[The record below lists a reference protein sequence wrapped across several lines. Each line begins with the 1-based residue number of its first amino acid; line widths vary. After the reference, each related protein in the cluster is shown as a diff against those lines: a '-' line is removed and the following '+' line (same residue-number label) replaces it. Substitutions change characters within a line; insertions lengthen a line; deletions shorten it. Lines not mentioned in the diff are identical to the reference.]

1 VRKLK
6 LTEQNVVQGP
16 LVAYAVA
23 AGWAEL
29 THDEAL
35 ALRANDEGEMFL
47 IPVLRGQLKRLNP
60 WMTEAVVDGVL
71 SRMRAAKRDITGNE
85 ELHKWLRGDR
95 TAFDPGEKR
104 ERDVHLVDFDDP
116 TSNDL
121 QVTQEWVQQAT
132 DGTRNRADVMFCVNG
147 VPVVLVECKSAQR
160 KDGIDEG
167 LGQVKRYHRETP
179 DMVLAAQLF
188 EVTHL
193 VDFYYGVTWNAA
205 RRALSNW
212 KDEEPGNFEAKVT
225 KFFDPVRLVAAVRD
239 DIVFLRREEGITKV
253 VQRQHQTRAIDKA
266 IARAGDPR
274 KKRGLIWHTQGSGKT
289 LTMIAVAVRLL
300 TRVPG
305 SRPLVLMLIDRNELE
320 GQLIANLKAHG
331 LDTVEIAESK
341 QHLRK
346 LLRSGYRGLVVSMLH
361 KFEGIE
367 ADVDLGE
374 DIVVLIDEAHRS
386 TASDLGNY
394 LFGALPKATVIGFT
408 GTPID
413 KTAHGRGTFKTFGVD
428 DDEGYLDKYSIGE
441 SIEDGTTLPLHY
453 ALAPNAMQVPE
464 QQLEEEFLALADAEG
479 VSDVEELNRVLD
491 RAINLK
497 AFLKSG
503 DRVDQV
509 AKFVVEH
516 FVENVRPL
524 GYKAFLVGVDREAC
538 VLLKEAL
545 DRYFP
550 RERSRVVISSAH
562 NDSEELKAHHLDD
575 TQERAI
581 RKQFLEGGS
590 ELEILIVTE
599 KLLTG
604 FDAPMLYCM
613 YLDKP
618 MRDHVLLQAIA
629 RVNRP
634 YEATDGVAKPCG
646 FVIDFVGIFD
656 RLESALAFDSDIV
669 DAVITNLDVLKERFA
684 KAMDEA
690 QPFLALLEGTPD
702 DKLVE
707 HLLNHFADPD
717 ERAAFEELF
726 AELERLYEI
735 ISPDAY
741 LRPFV
746 DRFGALAQLQA
757 LLDAAF
763 NTKTMI
769 VKELARKTEELVRSR
784 VGVDGLDLLLPIQ
797 KITPEALDHLKDDG
811 DDDAATV
818 INLAKSLSA
827 SASAGGSTQPALISI
842 DARAQDVLARFADR
856 QVDTKAALEELKEA
870 MEEMLAAKQMQER
883 TGLDDRA
890 FAVHWA
896 LLQAGLDA
904 DALRRPYSTRPLTC
918 PNTEPTRTSVAN
930 SGCGSTASSSM
941 SWRRRRLAR
950 LSTTSWMLGCDS
962 VG

>member
-1 VRKLK
+1 MKKLK

-16 LVAYAVA
+16 LVAYAVS
-23 AGWAEL
+23 AGWTEL
-29 THDEAL
+29 TQDDAL
-35 ALRANDEGEMFL
+35 ALRANNEGEMFL
-47 IPVLRGQLKRLNP
+47 VPVLRVQLKRLNP
-60 WMTEAVVDGVL
+60 WMTDAVIEGVL
-71 SRMRAAKRDITGNE
+71 SRMRGVKRTVEGNE
-85 ELHKWLRGDR
+85 ELHHWLRGDM

-116 TSNDL
+116 ASNDL
-121 QVTQEWVQQAT
+121 HATQEWVQQAS
-132 DGTRNRADVMFCVNG
+132 DGTRNRADVMFSING

-179 DMVLAAQLF
+179 EMVLAAQLF

-193 VDFYYGVTWNAA
+193 VDFYYGVTWNPT

-212 KDEEPGNFEAKVT
+212 KDDEPGNFEAKVV
-225 KFFDPVRLVAAVRD
+225 KFFDPVRLLAAVRD

-253 VQRQHQTRAIDKA
+253 VQRQHQTRAIGKA
-266 IARAGDPR
+266 LARAVDPD

-305 SRPLVLMLIDRNELE
+305 TRPLVLMLIDRNELE
-320 GQLIANLKAHG
+320 GQMIANLTAHG

-341 QHLRK
+341 QHLRT

-367 ADVDLGE
+367 ADVDTGE

-394 LFGALPKATVIGFT
+394 LFGAVPNATVIGFT

-428 DDEGYLDKYSIGE
+428 DNEGYLDKYSIAE
-441 SIEDGTTLPLHY
+441 SIQDGTTLPLHY

-497 AFLKSG
+497 AFLKSV

-509 AKFVVEH
+509 AKFVAEH
-516 FVENVRPL
+516 FVENVRLL

-538 VLLKEAL
+538 VLLKTAL
-545 DRYFP
+545 DRHFP
-550 RERSRVVISSAH
+550 AERSRVVITSAH
-562 NDSEELKAHHLDD
+562 NDSEQLKAHHLEEA
-575 TQERAI
+575 QERGI
-581 RKQFLEGGS
+581 RKQFLDAGS

-618 MRDHVLLQAIA
+618 MRDHALLQAIA

-634 YEATDGVAKPCG
+634 YEADDGIAKPCG
-646 FVIDFVGIFD
+646 FVVDFVGIFD
-656 RLESALAFDSDIV
+656 RLESALAFDSDVV
-669 DAVITNLDVLKERFA
+669 DSVITNLDVLKDRFA
-684 KAMDEA
+684 DAIGEA
-690 QPFLALLEGTPD
+690 EPFLDLLEGTPD

-707 HLLNHFADPD
+707 KLLNHFADPD
-717 ERAAFEELF
+717 ERAVFEELF

-746 DRFGALAQLQA
+746 DSFGALAQVQA

-763 NTKTMI
+763 NIKTMI

-784 VGVDGLDLLLPIQ
+784 VGVEGLQSLLPVQ
-797 KITPEALDHLKDDG
+797 EITPEALDHLKEEG

-818 INLAKSLSA
+818 INLAKSL

-842 DARAQDVLARFADR
+842 DARAQDVLSRFAER
-856 QVDTKAALEELKEA
+856 QVDTKAALEELKAA
-870 MEEMLAAKQMQER
+870 MEEMLAAKEMQEQM
-883 TGLDDRA
+883 GLDDRA
-890 FAVHWA
+890 FAVHWM
-896 LLQAGLDA
+896 LLEAGVDA
-904 DALRRPYSTRPLTC
+904 DALRQPVLGAADDLPDHRVHPDQ
-918 PNTEPTRTSVAN
+918 
-930 SGCGSTASSSM
+930 
-941 SWRRRRLAR
+941 RRELRLR
-950 LSTTSWMLGCDS
+950 LYGLLLDVVEEKKIGTLIDDLLEAGL
-962 VG
+962 